1 MPFTPRIYSRS
12 RRAIVGNYLNL
23 IKEHNAAALAEI
35 DNSLAPIAPE
45 NVRRSAGGLLSQTF
59 PMFLV
64 TRVRTEIEEN
74 EDGALLKVRHYLEA
88 MVKLVGPGATVETAE
103 ELEIVADKYL
113 EAMDLLTRS
122 FKAKEL
128 LAGLTKCGSLYW
140 DVTDHDN
147 DTTRRPKGDLT
158 TFVQLPTFNVEFHLV
173 EGLIN

>member
-1 MPFTPRIYSRS
+1 MSFTPRIYSKS

-23 IKEHNAAALAEI
+23 IKERNADALAAI
-35 DNSLAPIAPE
+35 DNSLTPIAPA

-74 EDGALLKVRHYLEA
+74 EDGSLLKVKHFLEA
-88 MVKLVGPGATVETAE
+88 MLKLVGPGSTVEAAE
-103 ELEIVADKYL
+103 ELETVADKYL
-113 EAMDLLTRS
+113 EAMDALTRS
-122 FKAKEL
+122 FTRQEL

-147 DTTRRPKGDLT
+147 DTTRRAKGDVT
-158 TFVQLPTFNVEFHLV
+158 TFVQLPTFNVEFHLL
-173 EGLIN
+173 EG